1 MFFKQN
7 LTPTLP
13 ILGFFNK
20 IWSVLGLIPYNWNQ
34 EKGEYSECGKIKYAY
49 WVFSAVFLVGIQTLY
64 VNFQFISFIQ
74 AMNANNLWG
83 NVKSMGD
90 FTVVTNIW
98 LTYITFSLYNLNT
111 VLHYSDL
118 VKFYNEHIRYRKELR
133 NTSVYLRNNL
143 PIMYPLLLVVPL
155 RFASLVS
162 ACISN
167 PDSPIF
173 VYSAFPSSWKTP
185 IGHGIFVGMFI
196 PFCAT
201 FWVTLQFNVTT
212 ITMHVATVGTGIKH
226 CPGFLARYKRVS
238 QPKKNHWNGGNN
250 PLFTK
255 FTQGRSRILTE
266 MVLGTLMVSPPRSY
280 TFASSPTLTTTFGR
294 IPKETIQ
301 KESQFHPTTG
311 SALPGV
317 LDFLADVRR
326 LLDVYTKSDGQVRC
340 MMVEAAVP
348 DDKIMSYYGTK
359 DRPIAH
365 FPFNFHLLGVRPE
378 NNAKDVLNLI
388 NIWYDL
394 MPEGEWP
401 TFLIGNHDNK
411 RAATRWTEN
420 GVDGANMINLILKG
434 TAVTYYGEELDK
446 VLAFTRTPV
455 EGSFDSG
462 YLVLVNLSEDT
473 VTVDASVLNGV
484 PAIGYPI
491 IRSVGYHDSRV
502 IVGGVIYTP
511 ESQALNSDKVLA
523 FARIPSQ
530 ESNATGYVVL
540 VNLSDDQVSVNSGVF
555 TGIPSIGTVHI
566 RSVDF
571 HNGDAVIGGSI
582 NLTSVLLGPRDSIV
596 IVFTPTF

>member
-1 MFFKQN
+1 MISLRKQ
-7 LTPTLP
+7 LGRRVLLKIYKKSGLSGPVQKGLP
-13 ILGFFNK
+13 AEEKPLEWWQQSVVYQIYPRSFQDSDGDGVGDINGITSKILYFVRLGIDA
-20 IWSVLGLIPYNWNQ
+20 IWISPVYESPMKDFGYDI
-34 EKGEYSECGKIKYAY
+34 S
-49 WVFSAVFLVGIQTLY
+49 
-64 VNFQFISFIQ
+64 NF
-74 AMNANNLWG
+74 
-83 NVKSMGD
+83 
-90 FTVVTNIW
+90 TNIDP
-98 LTYITFSLYNLNT
+98 TFGTLE
-111 VLHYSDL
+111 D
-118 VKFYNEHIRYRKELR
+118 
-133 NTSVYLRNNL
+133 
-143 PIMYPLLLVVPL
+143 
-155 RFASLVS
+155 FAKM
-162 ACISN
+162 AQEFKN
-167 PDSPIF
+167 
-173 VYSAFPSSWKTP
+173 Y
-185 IGHGIFVGMFI
+185 
-196 PFCAT
+196 
-201 FWVTLQFNVTT
+201 
-212 ITMHVATVGTGIKH
+212 GIKVIMDMD
-226 CPGFLARYKRVS
+226 PKGNDSEGKPIPPNNWVSFWLDTGVYGFRMDAVPHMFEDQRFLDEPENPWRDPEAKPDEHRYYD
-238 QPKKNHWNGGNN
+238 H
-250 PLFTK
+250 
-255 FTQGRSRILTE
+255 I
-266 MVLGTLMVSPPRSY
+266 Y
-280 TFASSPTLTTTFGR
+280 TIS
-294 IPKETIQ
+294 
-301 KESQFHPTTG
+301 
-311 SALPGV
+311 LPGV